1 MLSFWLCRFFLINFG
16 KFTTIYC
23 FEHCVVLFLLPLFLR
38 IHYVCADIVMVSL
51 GSLIICLFFI
61 IFSLHSSGWIIQIDI
76 SLICCDFFLPGHK
89 CYWIPLVIFSTS
101 YHIFQLQN
109 FYLVLYLNFCIFDD
123 TYYWWYFDLMF
134 SFCSSYLISFNSL
147 NLFKQLT

>member
-1 MLSFWLCRFFLINFG
+1 MICLGVDVFEFILFWYVEFLTLQIFFNQLWE
-16 KFTTIYC
+16 IYHHLLLWT
-23 FEHCVVLFLLPLFLR
+23 FCVVLFLLPLFLR

-89 CYWIPLVIFSTS
+89 CYWIPLVIFFYKLSYFSTPEFLLGPLS
-101 YHIFQLQN
+101 
-109 FYLVLYLNFCIFDD
+109 
-123 TYYWWYFDLMF
+123 
-134 SFCSSYLISFNSL
+134 
-147 NLFKQLT
+147 